1 MKLLLD
7 VQLSYQIA
15 EELTTRGHD
24 CDAVT
29 LREDIPDTTPDDEL
43 LAIAHREQRVLVTNN
58 VKDFRKLAAQRIAS
72 GAGHSGLILIARSV
86 PRTRA
91 AVKHLAGAVEER
103 VQQYSGGLTDT
114 ETWVS
119 NA

>member
-7 VQLSYQIA
+7 VQLSHLIA
-15 EELTTRGHD
+15 EELTKRGYD

-29 LREDIPDTTPDDEL
+29 LRDDIPNTTPDDEL
-43 LAIAHREQRVLVTNN
+43 LALAHGEQRVIVTNN
-58 VKDFRKLAAQRIAS
+58 VKDFRKFAAQRIAS
-72 GAGHSGLILIARSV
+72 NAGHSGLILIASSV

-91 AVKHLAGAVEER
+91 AVQHLADGIEEQ
-103 VQQYSGGLTDT
+103 VQQYPGGLTDT
-114 ETWVS
+114 EAWVS